1 MFLQSKV
8 KGNTTVALMLKEFI
22 AAFPE
27 PKVEWL
33 TKHKWHLK
41 VNDIKLFTL
50 VSRTPYMNVIYINA
64 SFNAIKHLEYSIGR
78 N

>member
-1 MFLQSKV
+1 MFLRSKV
-8 KGNTTVALMLKEFI
+8 RRNTTVALMLEEFI

-27 PKVEWL
+27 AEVEWP
-33 TKHKWHLK
+33 TEHKWHLK
-41 VNDIKLFTL
+41 VNDGKFFTL
-50 VSRTPYMNVIYINA
+50 VSRNPYINLIYSNA